1 MAIMDIFYV
10 NIGFKIS
17 KINKRKGI
25 EKISSKGEHR
35 TIDTTTIRTTLQEA
49 QNDIHLKRRILAR
62 NKKLNSHH
70 VDITN
75 FEIIKKIGFTNK

>member
-10 NIGFKIS
+10 NIDYKIS
-17 KINKRKGI
+17 KINKRNGI
-25 EKISSKGEHR
+25 EKISPKGEHR
-35 TIDTTTIRTTLQEA
+35 TIDTTTTRTTIQEA

-70 VDITN
+70 VDIIN
-75 FEIIKKIGFTNK
+75 FEIIKKIGTTNK